1 MSRRVFAIIGR
12 GMTDKTAVCVF
23 PWELAILQLVH
34 QQEVVEVPIDDM
46 CKMKDGV
53 VKVVKQKM
61 KHSNVLPPDL
71 RSQYEIMAYVDP
83 EEDPA
88 NDPAGEYE
96 RMANKYGMDKDLPI
110 ACVGRVYGEFTSG
123 AFTATLKE
131 HARDRQPKP
140 AHLKAT
146 DEGLGKAPDQ
156 MSIGELRSA
165 LSERGVKWHRTESKV
180 DLVAN
185 LEAALA
191 PA

>member
-1 MSRRVFAIIGR
+1 VFAIIGR

-53 VKVVKQKM
+53 VKIEKQKQ
-61 KHSNVLPPDL
+61 KHSKVLPPDL

-88 NDPAGEYE
+88 NDPTGEYE
-96 RMANKYGMDKDLPI
+96 RMVNKFGMDKELPI
-110 ACVGRVYGEFTSG
+110 PCVARVYGEFTSG
-123 AFTATLKE
+123 AFTAALKE
-131 HARDRQPKP
+131 HAHDRQPKP

-156 MSIGELRSA
+156 MSVKELRDA
-165 LSERGVKWHRTESKV
+165 LTEREVPWKVTQTKAQLIEKLEGV
-180 DLVAN
+180 LVT
-185 LEAALA
+185 
-191 PA
+191 